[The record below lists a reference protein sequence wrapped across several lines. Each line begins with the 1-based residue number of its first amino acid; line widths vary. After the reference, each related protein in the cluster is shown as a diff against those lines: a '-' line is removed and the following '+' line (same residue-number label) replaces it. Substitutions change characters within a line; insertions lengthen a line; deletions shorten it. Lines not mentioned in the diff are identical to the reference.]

1 VAKHR
6 EQARKEVE
14 EICASAAEEADE
26 VLASA
31 RESVRGILARAHHEA
46 MEIVSEARQR
56 IPSTVGPPNP
66 ALAREE
72 AKRVAQHLLDKP
84 RTNADGLLANAQQRL
99 EEVEDR
105 EALLHAREESA
116 DSHVEGLSLQEARL
130 AVREVEARDRER
142 ELRL

>member
-1 VAKHR
+1 
-6 EQARKEVE
+6 
-14 EICASAAEEADE
+14 
-26 VLASA
+26 
-31 RESVRGILARAHHEA
+31 

-66 ALAREE
+66 ALAREG
-72 AKRVAQHLLDKP
+72 ANRAAQHLLNQA

-116 DSHVEGLSLQEARL
+116 NSRTKGLSLQEAGL
-130 AVREVEARDRER
+130 AIREVEARDRE
-142 ELRL
+142 LRL